1 MVWFLIEHKRG
12 QNEERFYFH
21 GDSAQGKHFDE
32 IASRVGKIDIAF
44 IENGQ
49 YDERW
54 PNNHLF
60 PEQTAQLAANYSQQ
74 DLCPFTGGLSPCLA
88 YVE

>member
-1 MVWFLIEHKRG
+1 MKNVFTSMVIPPKANILMKL
-12 QNEERFYFH
+12 
-21 GDSAQGKHFDE
+21 S
-32 IASRVGKIDIAF
+32 SRVGKIDIAF

-60 PEQTAQLAANYSQQ
+60 PEQNRTTRGKTTTNKIYAHSLGS
-74 DLCPFTGGLSPCLA
+74 LSAGLA
-88 YVE
+88 YME